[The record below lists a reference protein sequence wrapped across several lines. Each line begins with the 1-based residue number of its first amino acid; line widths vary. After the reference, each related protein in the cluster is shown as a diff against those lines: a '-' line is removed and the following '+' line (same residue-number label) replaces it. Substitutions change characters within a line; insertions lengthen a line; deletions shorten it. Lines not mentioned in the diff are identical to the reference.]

1 MFCILSM
8 TPEHML
14 HISDHCLLRQQNL
27 ISWACVRRTTSANIP
42 ETHLP
47 RTIKSRSF
55 QPLLHCWRVQF
66 YREKSSRGY
75 PLTMSLGAVQVFPA
89 ISTGSECSDLVLW
102 ACFHQPFGAGYVI
115 NERAIARKQRN
126 RSKKRLQ
133 KRNHLSSTSAHH

>member
-1 MFCILSM
+1 MPSDYELMLRISDHGFISGGAISLTSDLSMSLGSASQTNILRAFALRLRYEPVFCILTM
-8 TPEHML
+8 THEHML

-27 ISWACVRRTTSANIP
+27 RSWACVRRTTSANIP

-75 PLTMSLGAVQVFPA
+75 PLTMS
-89 ISTGSECSDLVLW
+89 GSS
-102 ACFHQPFGAGYVI
+102 FFGHF
-115 NERAIARKQRN
+115 N
-126 RSKKRLQ
+126 RF
-133 KRNHLSSTSAHH
+133 